1 MKKIMIV
8 SLCMVA
14 LLVTGCGKIAKLEN
28 GEEVV
33 VSINGENITANDLY
47 NQIKD
52 KYGRDV
58 LINMVDTIILDK
70 TYKTDDYMT
79 NIINKEVDYYKGQL
93 GENFLPYIKSEIG
106 LNSEQELFT
115 YFLLD
120 YKRSLAIKDYVK
132 NTVTDKEIKDYY
144 KKETVGDIKASHIL
158 IQPNVTDGMTSE
170 EITAKEK
177 EAEDLA
183 KELIKKLNNGDDFA
197 KLAKEYGSDGTASK
211 GGDLGW
217 FNKGVMDEAFE
228 KAAFALKKDEYTLT
242 PVKSS
247 FGYHLILKTG
257 EKDKPAL
264 DEVKDSVIEDIATN
278 KLSEGNTALP
288 YKALQELRKKHDL
301 KIDDSELK
309 KQYDSY
315 MKELLAK

>member
-217 FNKGVMDEAFE
+217 FNKGAMDEAFE
-228 KAAFALKKDEYTLT
+228 KAAFALKKDEYTLI

-278 KLSEGNTALP
+278 KLSEGDTTIP

-315 MKELLAK
+315 MKKLLSK

>member
-1 MKKIMIV
+1 MKKNTII
-8 SLCMVA
+8 SLCLVA

-217 FNKGVMDEAFE
+217 FNKGAMDEAFE

-278 KLSEGNTALP
+278 KLSEGDTTIP

-315 MKELLAK
+315 MKKLLSK